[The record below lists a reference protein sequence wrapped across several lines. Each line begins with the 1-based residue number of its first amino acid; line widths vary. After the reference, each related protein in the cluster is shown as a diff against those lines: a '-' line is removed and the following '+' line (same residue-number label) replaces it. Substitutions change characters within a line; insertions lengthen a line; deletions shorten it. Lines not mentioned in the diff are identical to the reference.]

1 MTITFR
7 EKIAVPKHVLI
18 RQIEEESVLLNLE
31 NERYFGLDPVGTR
44 MWTVLTSSDSV
55 QAAFETLLAEYDVAA
70 EQLRENLQT
79 LLGELQT
86 NGLIEVREG

>member
-7 EKIAVPKHVLI
+7 EKIVVPKHVLI

-31 NERYFGLDPVGTR
+31 NERYFGLDSVGTR
-44 MWTVLTSSDSV
+44 MWAVLTASDSV
-55 QAAFETLLAEYDVAA
+55 QVAFETLLAEYDVAA

>member
-1 MTITFR
+1 LTITFR
-7 EKIAVPKHVLI
+7 EKIVVPKHVLI

-31 NERYFGLDPVGTR
+31 NERYFGLDSVGTR
-44 MWTVLTSSDSV
+44 MWAVLTASDSV
-55 QAAFETLLAEYDVAA
+55 QVAFETLLAEYDVAA